1 MGMEEEIIIP
11 HLVGHSHTLEEETQA
26 QYEQD
31 YLISAFMQ
39 YKAMSIK
46 DNGRISPYIP
56 FLRRNLSYMKM
67 NRLSSEKQVSSFIER
82 NNKYPKL
89 FANLPNNVNLRK
101 RKKLADI
108 VIMLK
113 SKSRKHNNAIV
124 DENMEIDEDDDG
136 EEQDDLPPLPV
147 SLRKPLNVR
156 RKNDNM
162 KRCLFPKAIEY
173 RLCLVQT
180 HENKKDFIR
189 TPIPNRSGLKQCGKK
204 RMCCIFCELKFNT
217 LFHLLLHYN
226 LCYPK
231 LMFVPNLTSIDTKK
245 KSVLL
250 LIDIINHPKYDNID
264 EVSERY
270 HSGNQFVYFV
280 FPGDKRDDMSN
291 LSIDPTIFIRPYGRY
306 RFVFEDAFYI
316 SKLLHEASRQNSGRC
331 SFSLPTTEDMPAI
344 DITIERM
351 RFDIFDFI
359 DITYHCKVHMF
370 TWNVLRHRLGDHR
383 VRRIG
388 YYRLAKLYIHIH
400 WDFIHDWPDEHM
412 FSLTEQRI
420 FEMDTAGYTRLQVSH
435 MQTDLLR
442 RLMWKDYGD
451 ISHSESVAKV
461 VMRME
466 IARKTE
472 KYRNALKRLPK
483 RYADSLFPRL
493 ARMTDQER
501 CDMTE
506 NDAWHLVFPEA
517 CKSGFFHPDHFIH
530 MLLEKPADC
539 FKRFRIPAPT
549 DLFEIPEYPEDE
561 KMVAVEETCGTI
573 KGWWGVPE
581 ESLNKKNKNKK

>member
-147 SLRKPLNVR
+147 SLRKPLN
-156 RKNDNM
+156 
-162 KRCLFPKAIEY
+162 
-173 RLCLVQT
+173 
-180 HENKKDFIR
+180 
-189 TPIPNRSGLKQCGKK
+189 
-204 RMCCIFCELKFNT
+204 
-217 LFHLLLHYN
+217 
-226 LCYPK
+226 
-231 LMFVPNLTSIDTKK
+231 